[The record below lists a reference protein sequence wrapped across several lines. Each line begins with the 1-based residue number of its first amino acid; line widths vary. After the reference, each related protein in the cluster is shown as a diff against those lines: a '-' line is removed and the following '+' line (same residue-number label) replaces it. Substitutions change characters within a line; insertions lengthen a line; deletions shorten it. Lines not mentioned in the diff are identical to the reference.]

1 MKHSGFML
9 VETLVCGVLMTLFL
23 LFLMQFHGS
32 AVLTMNHANIL
43 HQGLN
48 LAEGAAAG
56 KTVSADGFTI
66 SREVAGCK
74 IIRVKYNAQDLLNI
88 FQAP

>member
-1 MKHSGFML
+1 M
-9 VETLVCGVLMTLFL
+9 ETLISGVLMTFFL
-23 LFLMQFHGS
+23 LFLLQFYGS
-32 AVLTMNHANIL
+32 SHLTMNRANIL

-56 KTVSADGFTI
+56 VNVSAEGYGI
-66 SREVAGCK
+66 SQEEGEYRSVK
-74 IIRVKYNAQDLLNI
+74 VKYRGKDLLNI

>member
-1 MKHSGFML
+1 MKHMGFIL
-9 VETLVCGVLMTLFL
+9 LETLVCGVLMTLFL
-23 LFLMQFHGS
+23 LFLLQFYGS
-32 AVLTMNHANIL
+32 SVLPMNHANIL

-56 KTVSADGFTI
+56 KTVSADGYSI
-66 SREVAGCK
+66 SREVADCQ